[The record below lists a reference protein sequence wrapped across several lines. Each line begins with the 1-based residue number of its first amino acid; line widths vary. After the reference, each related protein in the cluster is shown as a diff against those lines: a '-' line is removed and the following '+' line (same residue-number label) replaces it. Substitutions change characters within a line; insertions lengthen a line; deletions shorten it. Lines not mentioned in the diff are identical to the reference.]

1 MKLAVSV
8 FVGMILVS
16 LPASAE
22 SVNLLP
28 ELNAGAAK
36 AYCDKLS
43 TKRGE
48 QDFDLYDYC
57 MDTQLEG
64 YEQALELS
72 YQYPH
77 QPWMEQL
84 ITDIFARWTKRDRIN
99 YQMVGYNLEAEIEA
113 FLDIEYAVK
122 NGDVTQEAVDLCEE
136 KYLPKFSKVK
146 YCLDL

>member
-1 MKLAVSV
+1 VKLAVSV

-28 ELNAGAAK
+28 ALNGGAAK
-36 AYCDKLS
+36 AYCDKQT

-48 QDFDLYDYC
+48 QDFDMYDLC
-57 MDTQLEG
+57 MDTQLDG
-64 YEQALELS
+64 YDKALGLS
-72 YQYPH
+72 YQYAH

-99 YQMVGYNLEAEIEA
+99 YQMVGYNLEADIEA

-122 NGDVTQEAVDLCEE
+122 NGDVTQEAVNVCEE
-136 KYLPKFSKVK
+136 KHLPDFNYVK

>member
-1 MKLAVSV
+1 VKLAVSV

-28 ELNAGAAK
+28 ALNGGAAK

-48 QDFDLYDYC
+48 QNLRKYDRC
-57 MDTQLEG
+57 MDIQLDG
-64 YEQALELS
+64 YDKALELS

-99 YQMVGYNLEAEIEA
+99 YQMVGYNLEADIEA

-122 NGDVTQEAVDLCEE
+122 NGDVTQEAVNVCEE
-136 KYLPKFSKVK
+136 KHLPDFNHVK